1 MSHAPLLVVP
11 PRLFAPAAYYDLIAG
26 YDAVYV
32 DYDMR
37 YNKRDKEVHRYDIAD
52 ARGRLSLTVPVSH
65 PEGFSSGRLRWSDI
79 GVSAHGRWWEV
90 QTVAL
95 ESAYGGTPYF
105 EYLFD
110 SFRPLFGP
118 RPVEGET
125 IADLIRRANNIVR
138 RIMGIRTYFLKTLPP
153 DVPFDDYR
161 TTSVADCAPYRQLRQ
176 DRLGFIPSL
185 SILDRLFNEGH

>member
-37 YNKRDKEVHRYDIAD
+37 YNKRDKAVHRYDIAD

-90 QTVAL
+90 QAVAL

-110 SFRPLFGP
+110 SFRPLFGA
-118 RPVEGET
+118 RPVDGET
-125 IADLIRRANNIVR
+125 IADLIRRANNVVR
-138 RIMGIRTYFLKTLPP
+138 RIMGIRTFFLKTLPP

-161 TTSVADCAPYRQLRQ
+161 TIHFTDCAPYRQLRQ
-176 DRLGFIPSL
+176 DHLGFIPTL
-185 SILDRLFNEGH
+185 SILDRLFNEGR